1 MSSVRTALI
10 ALALGFLSQLA
21 QRALQT
27 DYLNLFLSSNLLT
40 LLIALLAINSA
51 TMGIVLTKIRGL
63 IETGGGSASTF
74 KSTKAQMVLSV
85 REQIGLIVVAIG
97 ALTVA
102 SSPLLPQSDTL
113 ELAIESVVVGVFV
126 YSLLVLYDTAIGVLI
141 IVDFD
146 PRAES

>member
-1 MSSVRTALI
+1 MSSIRTALI

-21 QRALQT
+21 QRALET
-27 DYLNLFLSSNLLT
+27 DYLNAFLRSNLLT

-51 TMGIVLTKIRGL
+51 TTGIVLTKIRGL
-63 IETGGGSASTF
+63 IEIGGNASTF
-74 KSTKAQMVLSV
+74 KSTRAQMVLAV
-85 REQIGLIVVAIG
+85 REQVALIVVAIA

-102 SSPLLPQSDTL
+102 SSPLLPQNDTL
-113 ELAIESVVVGVFV
+113 QLFFESVVVGVFA
-126 YSLLVLYDTAIGVLI
+126 YSLLVLYDTAVGVLL